1 MASKVALVTASSA
14 GLGAAIA
21 KALGKEMRVVIN
33 YNSSRERADAV
44 LAELSKNSALAD
56 GKSSPRY
63 HAIQADVSRKSE
75 IERLVKETVS
85 TMGRLD
91 VVVSNAGW
99 TRMSNFADL
108 DDNVVE
114 EDWDRC
120 FNVNV
125 KSHLFLLHAAR
136 KHLDESEGSFVTVAS
151 VAGVKPSGSSLL
163 LPVPPP
169 SPLHTRLTLPIS
181 RLPMPHAS
189 AMRPVAASVGAGVQQ
204 LAKRSCMTSQKRSFA
219 ARAQPAVRPQ
229 FHKQHLRQSFRRTYA
244 DAPIGPEVQVAA
256 KKGGFRTL
264 RWIWRLTYL
273 SALGGIGYV
282 GYGIWQSKNPAD
294 QHDPSPDKK
303 TLVVLGTGWGSVS
316 LLKSLD
322 TENYNVIVIS
332 PRNYFLFTPLLPS
345 CTTGT
350 IEHRS
355 IMEPIRNFLRH
366 KKAAVKYYEAEATK
380 IDYEKRVVYINDD
393 SEIKGAT
400 SSTEVP
406 FDMLVVGVGA
416 ENATFGIPGVRE
428 HSCFLKEV
436 GDAQRIRKRI
446 MDCCE
451 TATFKDQSPEEIKRL
466 LHMVVVGGG
475 PTGVEFA
482 GELQDFFDNDLKKWI
497 PEIADNFK
505 VTLVEALPSV
515 LPMFSK
521 QLIDYT
527 EQTFKEET
535 ISIRTKTMV
544 KKVAEQHIE
553 AEFVNAD
560 GNKVLEKIP
569 YGLLVWATGN
579 ALRPVVKDLMSQIPA
594 QKDSRRGLAV
604 NEYLVVKG
612 TENIWAVGDC
622 AVANY
627 APTAQV
633 AAQEGAF
640 LARLFNQMAKT
651 EDIEIELRNLSEVQE
666 KAPNKE
672 QRDEAFASI
681 KDMQKRLRR
690 VKQMGPF
697 EYSHQGSLAY
707 IGSEKAVADIS
718 WLTGNFAT
726 GGTLTYFF
734 WRSAY
739 LSMCFS
745 SRNRILVLL
754 DWVKAKMFGRDV
766 SRE

>member
-1 MASKVALVTASSA
+1 MQSRWQ
-14 GLGAAIA
+14 
-21 KALGKEMRVVIN
+21 KAPDI
-33 YNSSRERADAV
+33 
-44 LAELSKNSALAD
+44 
-56 GKSSPRY
+56 
-63 HAIQADVSRKSE
+63 
-75 IERLVKETVS
+75 
-85 TMGRLD
+85 
-91 VVVSNAGW
+91 
-99 TRMSNFADL
+99 
-108 DDNVVE
+108 
-114 EDWDRC
+114 
-120 FNVNV
+120 
-125 KSHLFLLHAAR
+125 
-136 KHLDESEGSFVTVAS
+136 
-151 VAGVKPSGSSLL
+151 SLT
-163 LPVPPP
+163 P
-169 SPLHTRLTLPIS
+169 SPT
-181 RLPMPHAS
+181 
-189 AMRPVAASVGAGVQQ
+189 
-204 LAKRSCMTSQKRSFA
+204 
-219 ARAQPAVRPQ
+219 
-229 FHKQHLRQSFRRTYA
+229 
-244 DAPIGPEVQVAA
+244 
-256 KKGGFRTL
+256 
-264 RWIWRLTYL
+264 
-273 SALGGIGYV
+273 
-282 GYGIWQSKNPAD
+282 
-294 QHDPSPDKK
+294 
-303 TLVVLGTGWGSVS
+303 GTGWGSVS
-316 LLKSLD
+316 LLKKLD

-380 IDYEKRVVYINDD
+380 IDYEKKIVYINDD

-400 SSTEVP
+400 SQTEVA

-416 ENATFGIPGVRE
+416 ENATFGIPGVKE
-428 HSCFLKEV
+428 HGCFLKEV

-446 MDCCE
+446 MDCVE
-451 TATFKDQSPEEIKRL
+451 TATFKDQSPEEVSRL

-482 GELQDFFDNDLKKWI
+482 GELQDFFENDLKKWI
-497 PEIADNFK
+497 PEIIGNFR

-515 LPMFSK
+515 LRMFSK
-521 QLIDYT
+521 NLIDYT

-535 ISIRTKTMV
+535 ITIRNKTMV
-544 KKVAEQHIE
+544 KNVTEKYIE
-553 AEFVNAD
+553 AEFVDAS
-560 GNKVLEKIP
+560 GNKVLERIP

-579 ALRPVVKDLMSQIPA
+579 ALRPLVKDLINQIPA
-594 QKDSRRGLAV
+594 QADSRRGLAV

-612 TENIWAVGDC
+612 TENVWAVGDC

-651 EDIEIELRNLSEVQE
+651 EEFETELASLSEQQG

-672 QRDEAFASI
+672 VRDEAFAKI
-681 KDMQKRLRR
+681 KDLQKRLRR

-718 WLTGNFAT
+718 WMTGNLAS
-726 GGTLTYFF
+726 GGQLTYLF

-745 SRNRILVLL
+745 S
-754 DWVKAKMFGRDV
+754 KFA
-766 SRE
+766 